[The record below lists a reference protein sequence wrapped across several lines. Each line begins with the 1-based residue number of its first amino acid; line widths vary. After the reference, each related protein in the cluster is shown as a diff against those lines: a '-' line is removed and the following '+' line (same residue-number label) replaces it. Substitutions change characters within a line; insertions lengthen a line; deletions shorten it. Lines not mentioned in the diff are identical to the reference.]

1 MNDSPSYTDLST
13 GSSIKKYF
21 ILFALWPFM
30 ALIIA
35 LMNYDRKEAR
45 KVVYLFLIY
54 YGLTFFVGHNGMDSA
69 RYAQELKTI
78 SMLPF
83 TDFFKVVGGLYT
95 HDDSVDIYEPLVS
108 FIVSRFTSD
117 HRVLFGVFAAVFGFF
132 YLKSVN
138 ILYKKYKE
146 NPSLNTMIHLI
157 FFAVIIPVT
166 TINGVRMWTAAWI
179 FFYGAYFVIVE
190 RNPWYLLV
198 ALSSSLVH
206 WSYMTICI
214 VLVIYYLAGNRNF
227 IYLPLAVVSFIVPHL
242 LTPFYKMASLQMG
255 GALEQRYSG
264 YTSKGHIQEI
274 QNASEQTAWFVDT
287 SNNLIFYY
295 IIALMLFIFYANKNS
310 TKTQTEKN
318 VFSFSLLLL
327 AFVNFGKPIPSFGN
341 RFQIVFLLFGV
352 MYVFFYFLRLPS
364 NRIKML
370 TWLGMFPML
379 LYAAVQFRIGSET
392 ISAWLFTPGFGLP
405 WLVPGVSLASLF
417 FH

>member
-1 MNDSPSYTDLST
+1 MNEYPAYNDLTT

-21 ILFALWPFM
+21 ILFALWPFL

-35 LMNYDRKEAR
+35 LMNYNQKESR
-45 KVVYLFLIY
+45 KVVYLFLVY
-54 YGLTFFVGHNGMDSA
+54 YGLTFFVGQNSMDSA
-69 RYAQELKTI
+69 RYALELKTI
-78 SMLPF
+78 SILPF
-83 TDFFKVVGGLYT
+83 SDFFKIVGGLYT
-95 HDDSVDIYEPLVS
+95 HDNSVDIYEPLVS

-117 HRVLFGVFAAVFGFF
+117 HRLLFGVFAAVFGFF

-138 ILYKKYKE
+138 LLYHLYKE
-146 NPSLNTMIHLI
+146 RPSLNTLIHLI
-157 FFAVIIPVT
+157 FFAMIIPIT

-179 FFYGAYFVIVE
+179 FFYGAYFVIIE
-190 RNPWYLLV
+190 RNPWYILI

-206 WSYMTICI
+206 WSFMSVCI
-214 VLVIYYLAGNRNF
+214 VLIIYYLAGNRNF
-227 IYLPLAVVSFIVPHL
+227 IYLPLAAISFVLPRL
-242 LTPFYKMASLQMG
+242 LSPLYKAASLQMG
-255 GALEQRYSG
+255 SAIKQRYSG
-264 YTSKGHIQEI
+264 YTSKGHILEI

-295 IIALMLFIFYANKNS
+295 VIAIMLFIYYGHKNS

-318 VFSFSLLLL
+318 IFSFSLLLL

-341 RFQIVFLLFGV
+341 RFQIVFLLFATL
-352 MYVFFYFLRLPS
+352 YVFYYFLRLPS
-364 NRIKML
+364 NRIKLL
-370 TWLGMFPML
+370 TWIGLFPML